1 MSLLELPINPVELAS
16 KRAELEPSLS
26 FDVMANDLQTLAEL
40 DSAASDLGFIDQTYF
55 VESYRGFIVP
65 GSFEATEL
73 VTYTSIY
80 CLQFEAQFRCYSKV
94 HIGRIIGGN
103 AVRAICLTF
112 TTALLLPSFEHTEDS
127 ELLHVPVLAVSEITT
142 TSI

>member
-80 CLQFEAQFRCYSKV
+80 CLQF
-94 HIGRIIGGN
+94 
-103 AVRAICLTF
+103 
-112 TTALLLPSFEHTEDS
+112 
-127 ELLHVPVLAVSEITT
+127 
-142 TSI
+142 